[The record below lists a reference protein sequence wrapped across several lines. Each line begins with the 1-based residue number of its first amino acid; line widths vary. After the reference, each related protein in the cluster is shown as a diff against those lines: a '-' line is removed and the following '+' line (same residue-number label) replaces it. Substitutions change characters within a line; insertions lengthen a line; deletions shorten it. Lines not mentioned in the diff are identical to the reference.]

1 MVFLQLKDPLELFA
15 KRKEFFLG
23 FGFLSHRD
31 MTSAVES
38 DVKPQTF
45 LPLRLS
51 CFIVSSLVM
60 MAIRSFYSRGSILSI
75 SFPSYIDSAFFAEK
89 VTIFPLQNVNKVSQ
103 KRIYDMIKHNSLY
116 SKSCIMSTTPKL

>member
-23 FGFLSHRD
+23 LGFLSHRD

-45 LPLRLS
+45 LPLRFS
-51 CFIVSSLVM
+51 CFIVSSLVMM

-75 SFPSYIDSAFFAEK
+75 SSFPSYIDSAF
-89 VTIFPLQNVNKVSQ
+89 L
-103 KRIYDMIKHNSLY
+103 
-116 SKSCIMSTTPKL
+116 C